1 MFSIIYRSKAA
12 VGLPHED
19 ILGIMRK
26 SGRYNAKNDITGCLV
41 YHRQCFIHLLEGDEE
56 PVRSL
61 FEKIGRDKRHRDISL
76 LNLEENNVRLFSQFS
91 TVYNNFDN
99 ISDQVRHKKM
109 LFHQIFHGSEIV
121 KSPGSSK
128 LTLWAQ
134 VNNLLEIE
142 NKLYSG

>member
-12 VGLPHED
+12 AGLPHED
-19 ILGIMRK
+19 ILAIMRM
-26 SGRYNAKNDITGCLV
+26 SGRYNAQNDITGCLI
-41 YHRQCFIHLLEGDEE
+41 YHKQRFIHLLEGDEE
-56 PVRSL
+56 LVRRL
-61 FEKIGRDKRHRDISL
+61 FERIGRDKRHRDIAL

-99 ISDQVRHKKM
+99 IPDQVRHKKM

-128 LTLWAQ
+128 ITLWEH
-134 VNNLLEIE
+134 VNNLLKIE
-142 NKLYSG
+142 NKFSLG